1 MTKQT
6 HRTTTHAKGSR
17 RRRLS
22 QATIQLISDGVV
34 ASYIHDIS
42 TRHRAPRPAIDQ
54 TVKQFA

>member
-1 MTKQT
+1 MTKHQDT
-6 HRTTTHAKGSR
+6 STQPKDSR
-17 RRRLS
+17 RERLS

-42 TRHRAPRPAIDQ
+42 TRHRAPRPAINR